1 MMDVE
6 QIFKALADANRL
18 RIVNLL
24 LHGELCVCDI
34 QYVLENSQPNVSRH
48 LCLPEELR
56 NGAGPPRRLSS
67 LLSRCEPRESNRKLL
82 FYFLRQLFKNEDQL
96 DQDTK
101 RLKEAIASG
110 SCTISEWKPYS
121 AIEILAVMFLWSQ
134 IYGSANDS
142 RYLRACIIHEVSRSD
157 KRSASTVLRSFE
169 HHVGHRGK

>member
-48 LCLPEELR
+48 LAYLKNSGMVLD
-56 NGAGPPRRLSS
+56 RRDGY
-67 LLSRCEPRESNRKLL
+67 RVFYRVANPRESNRKLL

>member
-48 LCLPEELR
+48 LAYLKNSGMVLD
-56 NGAGPPRRLSS
+56 RRDGY
-67 LLSRCEPRESNRKLL
+67 RVFYRIANPRESNRKLL
-82 FYFLRQLFKNEDQL
+82 FDFLRQLFKNEDQL

-101 RLKEAIASG
+101 RLKDAIASG

-121 AIEILAVMFLWSQ
+121 AIEK
-134 IYGSANDS
+134 S
-142 RYLRACIIHEVSRSD
+142 R
-157 KRSASTVLRSFE
+157 F
-169 HHVGHRGK
+169 HRTGA